1 MTSGVV
7 GLKLLLLVI
16 DRLAKRLLDTQH
28 NTKNLADML
37 IGALLSV
44 FILNISASAH

>member
-1 MTSGVV
+1 MTSGVG

-16 DRLAKRLLDTQH
+16 DRLANRLLDTQH
-28 NTKNLADML
+28 KTKNLVNML

-44 FILNISASAH
+44 VILNISASAH